1 MEQAAHRP
9 DAVDEFVEFRQFALG
24 ERFPTRGRRDIPSK
38 SVEELA
44 NLDEREAGLARAL
57 DDGKA
62 AEQSEAKTE
71 VSPFYCN
78 LRGVTPE
85 QRKRKAE
92 PDQALRLSRTT
103 ARELPDRVEFQ
114 FPAEASSIEM
124 VAEWAVMERACCPFF
139 DIELRL
145 EREGGPFWL
154 RLTGREGVKKFI
166 REEFRAEWFR

>member
-1 MEQAAHRP
+1 MRAPFLSTVLLLTLGMMTGFEPGTAQAAP
-9 DAVDEFVEFRQFALG
+9 RQQAQ
-24 ERFPTRGRRDIPSK
+24 TS
-38 SVEELA
+38 
-44 NLDEREAGLARAL
+44 
-57 DDGKA
+57 
-62 AEQSEAKTE
+62 AEKPE

-78 LRGVTPE
+78 LRGLTPE

-92 PDQALRLSRTT
+92 LDQALRSSRTA
-103 ARELPDRVEFQ
+103 ARELPDGVEFQ
-114 FPAEASSIEM
+114 FPTKASSFQM

-166 REEFRAEWFR
+166 WSEFRAEWFR